1 MGTKVW
7 GGGLTAPG
15 SVVPRYILLGKFL
28 NLFGPVPQS
37 VEAIK
42 SRAVRPREPSLTSC
56 VTGKLLNLLKP

>member
-7 GGGLTAPG
+7 GGLTAPG